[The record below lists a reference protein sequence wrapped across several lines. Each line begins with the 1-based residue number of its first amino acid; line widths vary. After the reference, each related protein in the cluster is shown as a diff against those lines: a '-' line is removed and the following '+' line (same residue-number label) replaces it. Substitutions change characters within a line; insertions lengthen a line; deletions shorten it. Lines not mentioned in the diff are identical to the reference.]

1 MKKIILLTGATD
13 GIGKLAAQ
21 KLAADGH
28 HVLLHGRNATKLEAV
43 VQEISTATDNP
54 HLKGFVAD
62 LADLNAVRQMAQ
74 EISASYET
82 IDVLINNAGV
92 FLSQQSHNANGIDL
106 RLVVN
111 YLAPVVLTKTLLP
124 NLQRSQSARII
135 NLSSAAQA
143 PVNLASLSG
152 GHAGSANQTYAQS
165 KLALTM
171 WSFHL
176 SKQEPEL
183 SIIALNPGSL
193 LNTKMVQEAYG
204 KSWAG
209 ADKGAKIIYE
219 LAVGEAYEGI
229 SGRYYD
235 NDRGGFGEAHADAD
249 DQRLIDALLVTTDQV
264 LGNLVR

>member
-1 MKKIILLTGATD
+1 MKKTILLTGATD

-28 HVLLHGRNATKLEAV
+28 QVLLHGRNAAKLEAV
-43 VQEISTATDNP
+43 IQEISAATNNSQ
-54 HLKGFVAD
+54 LKGFVAD

-74 EISASYET
+74 QISESYET

-92 FLSQQSHNANGIDL
+92 FLSQQSHNADGIDL

-111 YLAPVVLTKTLLP
+111 YLAPVILTRALLP
-124 NLQRSQSARII
+124 NLRRSDSARII

-143 PVNLASLSG
+143 PVNLAALG
-152 GHAGSANQTYAQS
+152 GGQAGSANQTYAQS

-176 SKQEPEL
+176 AKQESGL
-183 SIIALNPGSL
+183 SVIALNPGSL

-209 ADKGAKIIYE
+209 ADKGANIIYD
-219 LAVGEAYEGI
+219 LAVDTRYEGI
-229 SGRYYD
+229 TGRYYD
-235 NDRGGFGEAHADAD
+235 NDRGGFGEAHADVD
-249 DQRLIDALLVTTDQV
+249 DQRLIDALVKRTDQV
-264 LGNLVR
+264 IESLLN